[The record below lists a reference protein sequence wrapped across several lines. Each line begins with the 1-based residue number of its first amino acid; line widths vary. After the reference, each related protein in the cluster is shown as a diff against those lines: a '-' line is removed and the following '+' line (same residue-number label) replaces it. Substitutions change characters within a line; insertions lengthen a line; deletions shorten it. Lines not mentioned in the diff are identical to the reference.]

1 MEVRIIKLRYNS
13 NSEGISDLIAKGVI
27 NENQEMINGT
37 QAYVPLDWGCFD
49 LMTTD
54 EIEFE
59 FEVNPVTPNHNFAGH
74 EPITELEPETILS
87 EE

>member
-27 NENQEMINGT
+27 DEDQKMINGT

-54 EIEFE
+54 DIEFE
-59 FEVNPVTPNHNFAGH
+59 SEVNPITPNHNFAGH
-74 EPITELEPETILS
+74 EPMPEPEEPLIV
-87 EE
+87 E